1 MTVGPLTSAR
11 SANLDTVTHP
21 ADGYAVKIASATR
34 RSALGSPGNAERI
47 RSATKDMK
55 QMLPKFGLTGHT
67 EGGLDEVPHRRKNL
81 VTELGRGK
89 GPVKGTCCD

>member
-1 MTVGPLTSAR
+1 
-11 SANLDTVTHP
+11 
-21 ADGYAVKIASATR
+21 
-34 RSALGSPGNAERI
+34 
-47 RSATKDMK
+47 
-55 QMLPKFGLTGHT
+55 MLPKFGLTGHT

>member
-11 SANLDTVTHP
+11 SANLATVTHP

-34 RSALGSPGNAERI
+34 RSALGSTGNSERI

-55 QMLPKFGLTGHT
+55 QMLPKFGLTGRT
-67 EGGLDEVPHRRKNL
+67 ECGLDGGTHWIKNL

-89 GPVKGTCCD
+89 GPVKGTCSD